1 MGFWILFRH
10 PQKNGR
16 GENVILIIAVIMA
29 VLVLYGENRYFQGHW
44 KKGLSVS
51 LHFCQKGVNAGER
64 CLLEETICNEK
75 RMPLPSL
82 QVKFKTSAAFLFEQ
96 DGNASVTDY
105 YYRTDLFA
113 AGGRRWIIRTLEFT
127 PSRRGFYELDS
138 FDVLAKDFLYT
149 TTCSERR
156 ENKTCLY
163 VYPYKRDVSRF
174 DILYRRMQG
183 EQLARRT
190 LEEDPFAFRGMREY
204 RPTDSMRRINWKSTA
219 KSGKL
224 LVNMYES
231 SYDQEICILLDGR
244 CRNEGHKREMQEMA
258 ISLASSVAADL
269 LQKGIPVSLCS
280 NMTDVLTGK
289 QIDCPAGNTRQHL
302 NLVDRQL
309 ALADAENLMGSLE
322 ALWKKLEEHGSSRKC
337 YLIITPE
344 ETQELYCLAE
354 EKKTQGEAV
363 YGIVLCREGEAG
375 QPKDGFMYWEV

>member
-1 MGFWILFRH
+1 M
-10 PQKNGR
+10 
-16 GENVILIIAVIMA
+16 ILIIAVIMA
-29 VLVLYGENRYFQGHW
+29 VLVLYGENRYFQEHW
-44 KKGLSVS
+44 RKGLSVS
-51 LHFCQKGVNAGER
+51 LRFCQKGVNAGER

-96 DGNASVTDY
+96 AGNASVTDY

-113 AGGRRWIIRTLEFT
+113 AGGRRRITRTLEFI

-280 NMTDVLTGK
+280 NMTDILTGK
-289 QIDCPAGNTRQHL
+289 LIDCPAGNNRQHL

-309 ALADAENLMGSLE
+309 ALADTESLRGNL
-322 ALWKKLEEHGSSRKC
+322 ADLWKEQEEYGKSRKC
-337 YLIITPE
+337 YLIITPDE
-344 ETQELYCLAE
+344 SQELFQMAE

>member
-1 MGFWILFRH
+1 
-10 PQKNGR
+10 
-16 GENVILIIAVIMA
+16 
-29 VLVLYGENRYFQGHW
+29 
-44 KKGLSVS
+44 
-51 LHFCQKGVNAGER
+51 
-64 CLLEETICNEK
+64 
-75 RMPLPSL
+75 
-82 QVKFKTSAAFLFEQ
+82 
-96 DGNASVTDY
+96 
-105 YYRTDLFA
+105 
-113 AGGRRWIIRTLEFT
+113 
-127 PSRRGFYELDS
+127 
-138 FDVLAKDFLYT
+138 
-149 TTCSERR
+149 
-156 ENKTCLY
+156 
-163 VYPYKRDVSRF
+163 
-174 DILYRRMQG
+174 
-183 EQLARRT
+183 
-190 LEEDPFAFRGMREY
+190 
-204 RPTDSMRRINWKSTA
+204 MRRINWKSTA

>member
-1 MGFWILFRH
+1 M
-10 PQKNGR
+10 
-16 GENVILIIAVIMA
+16 VLIIAVIMA
-29 VLVLYGENRYFQGHW
+29 VLVLYGEKRYFREHW
-44 KKGLSVS
+44 NKGLSVS
-51 LHFCQKGVNAGER
+51 LRFCRRGVNAGER

-82 QVKFKTSAAFLFEQ
+82 QVKFKTSASFMFEQ

-113 AGGRRWIIRTLEFT
+113 AGGRRRITRTLEFI
-127 PSRRGFYELDS
+127 PSSRGFYELDS
-138 FDVLAKDFLYT
+138 FDILARDFLYT

-156 ENKTCLY
+156 DNNTCLY

-190 LEEDPFAFRGMREY
+190 LEEDPFAFRSMREY

-231 SYDQEICILLDGR
+231 SYDQEICILLDGS

-269 LQKGIPVSLCS
+269 LQRGVPVSLHS
-280 NMTDVLTGK
+280 NMTDILTGELVY
-289 QIDCPAGNTRQHL
+289 CPAGNTGQHL

-309 ALADAENLMGSLE
+309 ALADTESLHGSVE
-322 ALWKKLEEHGSSRKC
+322 AIWKETKEHGKSRRC
-337 YLIITPE
+337 YLIITSE
-344 ETQELYCLAE
+344 ETEALYRLVEEMRAE
-354 EKKTQGEAV
+354 KEAV
-363 YGIVLCREGEAG
+363 YGIILCREGEAG
-375 QPKDGFMYWEV
+375 QPQDGFMYWEV